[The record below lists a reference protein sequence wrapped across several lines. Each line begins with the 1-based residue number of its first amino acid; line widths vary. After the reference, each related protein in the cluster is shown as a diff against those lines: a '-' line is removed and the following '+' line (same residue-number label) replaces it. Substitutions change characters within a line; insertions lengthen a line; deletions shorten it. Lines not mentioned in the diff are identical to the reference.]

1 MIGVGD
7 GTVDGLFGRSDMIVL
22 FVGLSTFDLVDEIAV
37 VVAKPLAM
45 INLFILDHNIYHRKI
60 GLDHT

>member
-1 MIGVGD
+1 
-7 GTVDGLFGRSDMIVL
+7 MIVL